1 MCQAYGLP
9 WLVAR
14 KGQTAA
20 DLVPVGRVQRG
31 AGGSGRR
38 GLSHGG
44 KCDRGAGTRVPGRSP
59 AACPVQTSPAPEIAC
74 APRGTAPTLKGLSH
88 RRFSAKLLISPP
100 ADQGRGHSGEPLQG
114 QSREFCSWAPGAH
127 EAGPGLQRAQGGQ
140 GCAVRRASRER
151 RARLNRTANLE
162 DSEVPPGLCVSP
174 AGSRAPWE
182 ETAEPGARRAR
193 PSRSRAANCWPAGSD
208 SPRDQRT
215 HANQRKRVH
224 QGSTRTQLC
233 RGELGPRACLPHPV
247 SEYECVCVR
256 VRVHTRAHA
265 EGCGRAAG

>member
-1 MCQAYGLP
+1 M
-9 WLVAR
+9 
-14 KGQTAA
+14 
-20 DLVPVGRVQRG
+20 
-31 AGGSGRR
+31 
-38 GLSHGG
+38 
-44 KCDRGAGTRVPGRSP
+44 
-59 AACPVQTSPAPEIAC
+59 QTSPAPKIAC

-88 RRFSAKLLISPP
+88 CRFSAKLLISPP
-100 ADQGRGHSGEPLQG
+100 ADQGRRHSGEPLQG
-114 QSREFCSWAPGAH
+114 QSRVSCSWAPGSP

-162 DSEVPPGLCVSP
+162 DSEVPPGLHMSP
-174 AGSRAPWE
+174 VGSWAPWE
-182 ETAEPGARRAR
+182 EPAEPGARRAK
-193 PSRSRAANCWPAGSD
+193 PLRSRAANRRPAGSD

-215 HANQRKRVH
+215 HANQRKCVH
-224 QGSTRTQLC
+224 QGPTRTRLC

-265 EGCGRAAG
+265 EGCGWAAG